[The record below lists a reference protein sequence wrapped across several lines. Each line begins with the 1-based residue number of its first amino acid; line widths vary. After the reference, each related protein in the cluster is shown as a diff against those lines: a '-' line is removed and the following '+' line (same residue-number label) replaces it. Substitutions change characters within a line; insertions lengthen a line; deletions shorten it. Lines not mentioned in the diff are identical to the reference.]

1 VIGIWQD
8 YASAYLIVAGIAMLA
23 AFGLPLLLAPLA
35 WARIMRW
42 EIPPPGQLV
51 VFLGR
56 SLGLFICVIAAY
68 ALRVVGEPS
77 AQPFFFELMLWLF
90 VGMIGLHIYGA
101 IKRTQPITETI
112 EIGLWVMLL
121 LVTLVFYPSG

>member
-1 VIGIWQD
+1 
-8 YASAYLIVAGIAMLA
+8 
-23 AFGLPLLLAPLA
+23 LLLAPLA

-42 EIPPPGQLV
+42 EIRRRTTGRVP
-51 VFLGR
+51 GR
-56 SLGLFICVIAAY
+56 SLGLSYVSSLHMPSGC
-68 ALRVVGEPS
+68 REPS